1 MAPPMIPLD
10 ALQFFLAPAQL
21 LGYVAFVFGV
31 GCFLQTE
38 DRRFRQF
45 MAVECLAYVL
55 HFWLLGQ
62 PTAVASSLVS
72 LARSVV
78 AMRWRS
84 PWLALLFVGLNL
96 GLGWWLYAGWLSL
109 LPLAASCLGS
119 AALFLLQG
127 IAMRLVMLAGTLC
140 WVANNLIVGSVGGTL
155 LELVVAG
162 VNALTIW
169 RLWRGRGA
177 ASATQSPA

>member
-1 MAPPMIPLD
+1 MPSPDL
-10 ALQFFLAPAQL
+10 LQFLLAPSQL
-21 LGYVAFVFGV
+21 LGYAAFVAGV

-45 MAVECLAYVL
+45 MALECLAYVL

-78 AMRWRS
+78 ALRWRS
-84 PWLALLFVGLNL
+84 GWLALLFVGLNL
-96 GLGWWLYAGWLSL
+96 GLGWWLFAGWPSL

-155 LELVVAG
+155 LELVVAA
-162 VNALTIW
+162 VNGLTIW
-169 RLWRGRGA
+169 RLWRAGSA
-177 ASATQSPA
+177 ATVQRPA

>member
-1 MAPPMIPLD
+1 MLLD
-10 ALQFFLAPAQL
+10 TLCSPAQL

-38 DRRFRQF
+38 DRRFRRF

-72 LARSVV
+72 LARAVV
-78 AMRWRS
+78 AMRWGA

-96 GLGWWLYAGWLSL
+96 GLGWWLFAGWLSL

-119 AALFLLQG
+119 LALFLLQG

-140 WVANNLIVGSVGGTL
+140 WVANNLLVGSIGGTL

-162 VNALTIW
+162 VNLATIW
-169 RLWRGRGA
+169 RLWRGPGA
-177 ASATQSPA
+177 AGAQSPA